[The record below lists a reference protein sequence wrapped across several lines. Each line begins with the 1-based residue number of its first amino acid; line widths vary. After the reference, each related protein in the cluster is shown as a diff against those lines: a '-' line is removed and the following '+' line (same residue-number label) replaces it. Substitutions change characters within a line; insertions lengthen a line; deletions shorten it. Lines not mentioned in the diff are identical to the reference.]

1 MLALSRKIGEKIMI
15 GDQITLKVLE
25 IKGDNVRLGIDA
37 PKDIKI
43 YRGEIYDAI
52 ANENKTAQI
61 AQDLTTGLAG
71 LEQLMKDNPINKK

>member
-52 ANENKTAQI
+52 ANENKSAQI

-71 LEQLMKDNPINKK
+71 LEQWMKDNPINKK